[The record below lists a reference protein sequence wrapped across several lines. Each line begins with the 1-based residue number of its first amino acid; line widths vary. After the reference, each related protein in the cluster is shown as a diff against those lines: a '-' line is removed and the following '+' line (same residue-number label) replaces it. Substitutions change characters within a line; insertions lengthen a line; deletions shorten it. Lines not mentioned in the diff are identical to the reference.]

1 MDSTTLIF
9 LPSGYNPETAPA
21 SLTRRATPSMPTDTR
36 FLHVDVP
43 PDVAREAADIADRE
57 NIAIED
63 ALVRLTYYDYPPHVV
78 REAGVA
84 ADCSGP

>member
-1 MDSTTLIF
+1 
-9 LPSGYNPETAPA
+9 
-21 SLTRRATPSMPTDTR
+21 MPTDTR

-43 PDVAREAADIADRE
+43 PDVAREAAKIADRE